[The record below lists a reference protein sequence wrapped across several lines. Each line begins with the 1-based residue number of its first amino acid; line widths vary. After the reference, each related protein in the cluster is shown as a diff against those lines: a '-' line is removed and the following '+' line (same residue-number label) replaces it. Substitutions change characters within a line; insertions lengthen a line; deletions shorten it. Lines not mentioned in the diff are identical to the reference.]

1 MADRG
6 YFALLSHLYHPDIT
20 LTLPIVQASIAHYL
34 SHLPQP
40 PTSLSASIIS
50 SPLFQPFSYAKL
62 EALCTAHRHA
72 VQSKVKL
79 LQEDKGGV
87 FSRGLHP
94 RLREWTKGVLEGF
107 RGGHAVLKLVCCGG
121 LLLGLEDLEGE
132 LHLGNGGERGM
143 VEEEIVLALAEVLDT
158 YSYVPYSTEWA
169 KDFKSESEDG
179 EEPLALSLLL
189 ASRFVP
195 LISTARLETLPLPVF
210 SDLLTSTIESAF
222 QGGKYLTHA
231 SSSSQGASLAFD
243 ASSPFATTIRAL
255 SSSKYILSMATLS
268 KFSARILSVLAESRP
283 SYGWP
288 AMAQA
293 LIRLQRTA
301 GAVEAGW
308 VSSSFASVSNEEDVA
323 PDSRELVTQTWNLL
337 KTQLFTT
344 IMLCQA
350 ILSTVVFVPHPGTEP
365 STSTSSP
372 QSLATAVLRT
382 LSHLSFVVHQ
392 FGGVTASSGGGF
404 PELKRV
410 FYMAL
415 DVLASDPG
423 ESERF
428 VAELCQPSSAN
439 VHVPAFV
446 KNVKTAYVLAC
457 IEQLTPVLSDECILR
472 DVFWLCLPLLSD
484 VTHRETYESAHSVM
498 LAVFSAYAQKTTQ
511 HASTHAGAESS
522 SFISQIIPFY
532 TECLLENSSDGKLN
546 TAQLCLAYAAVVR
559 GATACGDGEVLAC
572 FCVDKLLD
580 ALHQVGDLNGP
591 SNEHLHRLHL
601 TLVATVSSISSAL
614 LPRVLDECKAVI
626 SSLSDSSA
634 ATQRRELT
642 QALFREIS
650 ENVGDAEKEYCM
662 RWWYDNRA
670 SFVVDAGASEMWWRA
685 LEVQRDCKIRR
696 YGEIALHSRMRPEGR
711 RSYGD

>member
-34 SHLPQP
+34 SHLPRP

-87 FSRGLHP
+87 FSRGLHS

-132 LHLGNGGERGM
+132 LHLGNGGERGL

-158 YSYVPYSTEWA
+158 YSYVPYSTDWA

-189 ASRFVP
+189 ASRFAP

-222 QGGKYLTHA
+222 QGGKYLAHA
-231 SSSSQGASLAFD
+231 SSSCSSSQGASLAFE
-243 ASSPFATTIRAL
+243 ASSPFAATIRAL
-255 SSSKYILSMATLS
+255 SSAKYILSMATLS
-268 KFSARILSVLAESRP
+268 MFSARLLSVLAESRP

-293 LIRLQRTA
+293 LTRLQRTA
-301 GAVEAGW
+301 GAVEADW
-308 VSSSFASVSNEEDVA
+308 VSSSLASISNEEDVA

-365 STSTSSP
+365 TTSTSSP

-382 LSHLSFVVHQ
+382 LFHLSFVIHQ

-428 VAELCQPSSAN
+428 VADFCQSKPAN
-439 VHVPAFV
+439 AHVPAFV

-457 IEQLTPVLSDECILR
+457 IEQLIPILSDECVR
-472 DVFWLCLPLLSD
+472 KDVFELCLPLLSD
-484 VTHRETYESAHSVM
+484 ATHRETYESAHSVM
-498 LAVFSAYAQKTTQ
+498 LAVFAAYAQKTVQ
-511 HASTHAGAESS
+511 HTPARAGAESS
-522 SFISQIIPFY
+522 GFISQIIPFY
-532 TECLLENSSDGKLN
+532 TECLLQNSSDGKLN

-559 GATACGDGEVLAC
+559 SATALGQKSITPSVGRADGEVLAC
-572 FCVDKLLD
+572 FCVEKLLGTIRE
-580 ALHQVGDLNGP
+580 VGGPNGP
-591 SNEHLHRLHL
+591 PNEHLHRLHF
-601 TLVATVSSISSAL
+601 TLVATVSSVSLAL

-626 SSLSDSSA
+626 SSLSESSV
-634 ATQRRELT
+634 ATRRSELT
-642 QALFREIS
+642 QTLFREIS
-650 ENVGDAEKEYCM
+650 ENVGDAEKESCM
-662 RWWYDNRA
+662 RWWYENRA
-670 SFVVDAGASEMWWRA
+670 SFVVDAGASENVVESIGSAR
-685 LEVQRDCKIRR
+685 L
-696 YGEIALHSRMRPEGR
+696 
-711 RSYGD
+711 